1 MEGIIIIATSC
12 IYGILGI
19 YCGLRGEELRNR
31 WVIRTHKR
39 ISLRVF
45 RESEPFARTPED
57 IRYLRI
63 TKRLYVV
70 AICCFWMYI
79 LMVVFLLVQKIWM

>member
-1 MEGIIIIATSC
+1 MEGVIIIATSC

-19 YCGLRGEELRNR
+19 YCVLRGEKLRNR

-45 RESEPFARTPED
+45 RESEQFARTQED
-57 IRYLRI
+57 MRYLRI
-63 TKRLYVV
+63 TKRLYVAAV
-70 AICCFWMYI
+70 CCFWLYI
-79 LMVVFLLVQKIWM
+79 LTVLVLLVHGIWM